1 MDGTERLRRRYTI
14 LLVLSLAFLAGS
26 VVVFFRLGSGLTR
39 WLVLLGWFSIALVW
53 WEFRRALPRASGA
66 D

>member
-14 LLVLSLAFLAGS
+14 LLVVSLAFLAGS
-26 VVVFFRLGSGLTR
+26 VVVFFQFGAGLAR
-39 WLVLLGWFSIALVW
+39 WLVLVGWLSIALVW
-53 WEFRRALPRASGA
+53 WELRRGLRRGSDA